1 MRAAP
6 LALGGL
12 VQLWLQA
19 DKVVRSRT
27 GVAQDDFAPLLTHFA
42 VVLMI
47 RLIAIALLI
56 TWNWREKKN
65 RNTNRFETC
74 LK

>member
-6 LALGGL
+6 LALRGL

-19 DKVVRSRT
+19 DEVVRSRT
-27 GVAQDDFAPLLTHFA
+27 GVTQDDFTPLLTHFA

-47 RLIAIALLI
+47 GLIAITFLI
-56 TWNWREKKN
+56 TWDWREN
-65 RNTNRFETC
+65 RTRNTKTFETC